1 MPHTNGYRNYK
12 QNTMYYFIP
21 TYCTYINTTAL
32 KIEIPR
38 NRDLDNTKY
47 YELVVMPV
55 ASTRT
60 GFMNSADPVAK
71 LNIFPLMTAGHY
83 FDIKVWKKA
92 AFSLSSLWFVTT
104 RPLEPNAIQFT
115 FTTNFALTGAPITIA
130 FPDNYIEVV
139 FNNLPLSALP
149 PIFSAV
155 GATIPCS
162 LSTAFTEIPIA
173 TRTLRPNC
181 IVTYLDKLH

>member
-1 MPHTNGYRNYK
+1 
-12 QNTMYYFIP
+12 MYYFIP
-21 TYCTYINTTAL
+21 TYCTYVIAAPTAL
-32 KIEIPR
+32 RIESPR

-60 GFMNSADPVAK
+60 GFKNLADPVAK

-115 FTTNFALTGAPITIA
+115 FTTNFILPGVQPVTTA

-155 GATIPCS
+155 GATVPCS
-162 LSTAFTEIPIA
+162 LSTAFTEIPLA